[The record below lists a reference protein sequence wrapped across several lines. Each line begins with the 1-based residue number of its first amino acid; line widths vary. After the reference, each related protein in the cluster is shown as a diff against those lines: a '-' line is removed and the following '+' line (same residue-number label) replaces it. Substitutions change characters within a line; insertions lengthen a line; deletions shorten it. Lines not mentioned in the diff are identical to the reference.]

1 MPRFQILLAERTGGR
16 SPMRFSAE
24 APHWM
29 AALHLC
35 LEEMET
41 PWTIGNALCALDADG
56 TVRVIDSDGR
66 EAIIRPVKPEVAELR
81 GPPTAFEA
89 AQARWLGRLPTL
101 DTMPAQGLS
110 PPAEEDDRALRAI
123 AFALDGLDPERLD
136 SVALIEMTTRLVWE
150 HLRCDSVQIM
160 VPEDA
165 DAWGVVAARGDLS
178 NELLNATIRF
188 ADTPLAS
195 LMPIRGRP
203 LQVEVPRSRLRFL
216 GRSGTPRF
224 LAVDQ
229 LLVVPI
235 EDGEGL
241 RALLTVSCRD
251 PHTRVSRV
259 LVTGATLLGTRL
271 GHALDRRRL
280 RAL

>member
-1 MPRFQILLAERTGGR
+1 MPRFQILLAERQGGR
-16 SPMRFSAE
+16 SPTRFSAD

-41 PWTIGNALCALDADG
+41 PWAIGNALCALDDDG
-56 TVRVIDSDGR
+56 TVRLTDVEGR
-66 EAIIRPVKPEVAELR
+66 QAIIRAVKADDPSRR

-101 DTMPAQGLS
+101 DSMPAAGLA

-123 AFALDGLDPERLD
+123 ADSLDRLDPDANDTMSLLEL
-136 SVALIEMTTRLVWE
+136 ATRMIWE
-150 HLRCDSVQIM
+150 HLRCDSVQCL
-160 VPEDA
+160 VAEEGT
-165 DAWGVVAARGDLS
+165 DAWQVVAARGDLS
-178 NELLNATIRF
+178 SELLHGTIRF

-195 LMPIRGRP
+195 LAPFSGRP
-203 LQVEVPRSRLRFL
+203 LQVEVPRSRLRFVA
-216 GRSGTPRF
+216 RAGTPRF

-229 LLVVPI
+229 LLIVPV
-235 EDGEGL
+235 EDGQGPC
-241 RALLTVSCRD
+241 ALLTVGCRD
-251 PHTRVSRV
+251 PHTHVGRV

-271 GHALDRRRL
+271 GNALARRRE
-280 RAL
+280 R

>member
-1 MPRFQILLAERTGGR
+1 
-16 SPMRFSAE
+16 
-24 APHWM
+24 M

-35 LEEMET
+35 LEEMTT
-41 PWTIGNALCALDADG
+41 PWAIGNALCALDADG
-56 TVRVIDSDGR
+56 TVRVIDVDGR
-66 EAIIRPVKPEVAELR
+66 EAIIRPVKPENTELR

-101 DTMPAQGLS
+101 DSMPAQGLS

-123 AFALDGLDPERLD
+123 AFALDGLDAERLD
-136 SVALIEMTTRLVWE
+136 SVALIEMATRLVWE

-160 VPEDA
+160 VPEETG

-178 NELLNATIRF
+178 NELLHATIRF

-229 LLVVPI
+229 LLVVPV
-235 EDGEGL
+235 EVDDSAC
-241 RALLTVSCRD
+241 ALITVSCRD
-251 PHTRVSRV
+251 PHTRVGRV

-271 GHALDRRRL
+271 GHALARRRA
-280 RAL
+280 RP